1 VAYERLNEYCESDPS
16 TVTVEVTSVSENV
29 GHSMLYPNP
38 ASDRFTIEGKV
49 KEIKVFDALGQMVYQ
64 GADNTV
70 EVATWPQG
78 VYFVRIVDENDAV
91 STVKFVK
98 E

>member
-1 VAYERLNEYCESDPS
+1 MATIDI
-16 TVTVEVTSVSENV
+16 EVTAVQE
-29 GHSMLYPNP
+29 HSFQTSLYPNP
-38 ASDRFTIEGKV
+38 ASDRFTIEGVV
-49 KEIKVFDALGQMVYQ
+49 KEVKAFDALGQMVYQ
-64 GADNTV
+64 GEDNVV
-70 EVATWPQG
+70 EVDTWPQG